1 MKGEIARS
9 MLYMI
14 WKYQLPDHGQFQ
26 LMMEWN
32 YRDPPED
39 AEKIRYIDAQVLQ
52 GRANPY
58 IEMWM

>member
-1 MKGEIARS
+1 

-26 LMMEWN
+26 LMLEWN
-32 YRDPPED
+32 YRDPSED

-52 GRANPY
+52 GKANPY
-58 IEMWM
+58 IEIWM